1 MAEIAEAGV
10 GRKAVVSAELLW
22 GTAIAAETRSWHRTQ
37 YASMSA
43 WEVHNIRA
51 DVTPRLKL
59 RGAFGEHA

>member
-1 MAEIAEAGV
+1 VAEIAEAGV
-10 GRKAVVSAELLW
+10 GRKAVVSAELLL
-22 GTAIAAETRSWHRTQ
+22 GTAIAAETRSWYRTQ